1 VRKTLFTEAQRREL
15 QERSFRVPVYSS
27 LVYLSRSKHRGVD
40 PDCDDIQDLIQDVK
54 DGDKRSIEKA
64 ASELAK
70 HPGLRGFKGWVAAT
84 PRSTADRPSNM
95 VLAKSLVRKGVGV
108 KAVDMVKRI
117 KSIESS
123 RMRRRKGGVQA
134 GTTLDQHLASMGFV
148 GETAKEGVLIVD
160 DIFTTG
166 ATMKAAALTMRRAGY
181 KGPIFAAALGYYQ
194 PSSNK
199 ADTCPTKHRTFY
211 V

>member
-1 VRKTLFTEAQRREL
+1 LV
-15 QERSFRVPVYSS
+15 ERSFRVPVYSS

-40 PDCDDIQDLIQDVK
+40 PDCDVVQDLIQDVK
-54 DGDKRSIEKA
+54 DGDKAAIEKA
-64 ASELAK
+64 ATMLAK
-70 HPGLRGFKGWVAAT
+70 HPGLRGFKGWVTAT

-95 VLAKSLVRKGVGV
+95 VLAKALVRHGVGV

-123 RMRRRKGGVQA
+123 RMRRRAGGVQA
-134 GTTLDQHLASMGFV
+134 GTSLDQHLASMGFTGKV
-148 GETAKEGVLIVD
+148 ANEGVLIVD

-166 ATMKAAALTMRRAGY
+166 ATMKSAALTMRRAGY
-181 KGPIFAAALGYYQ
+181 KGPIFTAALGYYQ
-194 PSSNK
+194 PK
-199 ADTCPTKHRTFY
+199 ASEADQCPTRHRTFY